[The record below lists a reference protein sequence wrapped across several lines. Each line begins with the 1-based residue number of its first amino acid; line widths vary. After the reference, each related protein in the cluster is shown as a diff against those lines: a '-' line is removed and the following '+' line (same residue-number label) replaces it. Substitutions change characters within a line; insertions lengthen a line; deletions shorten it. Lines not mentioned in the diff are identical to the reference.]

1 MKNCSRKGAKTQR
14 TQSHTKAGFLS
25 VFFAPLR
32 LCERLFFVFLLA
44 LPLLALDP
52 QKTLTQYARTSFTQ
66 MQGLPQDS
74 IRAIAQTS
82 DGFLWLGTDE
92 GLARFDGYEFVTFT
106 KSNGDLP
113 ANSITALAAAADG
126 GLWIGTSNGLAFRR
140 DRKFRS
146 YTVKDGLPDDAISQ
160 IAVDHAG
167 RVWIVAGIYL
177 TEFVDGKFVTRA
189 PSAELPV
196 QTVRNVVED
205 RGGRLWI
212 AGLDAVGTLD
222 KGRFTPMLT
231 AAQLEGMFVT
241 PVVVDRQGNLWVGGN
256 RGLLRRAPDGSIR
269 RFTEREGLPN
279 LYVRALWEDRDG
291 RIWIGTNAGVTRFD
305 GDRFTAPDP
314 GADADLVRSLFEDRE
329 GNLWVGSNGGLT
341 RYRDTA
347 FTVYGKPEGLKSDE
361 PNTVFQD
368 HTGRI
373 WVGYHDAG
381 VLLLSPGPP
390 RFFTTRD
397 GLPNDEIFSI
407 REAKNGDL
415 LIGARGGMAR
425 LHNGRFTVY
434 VPPDPLARLSVFDAL
449 EDEEGTIWMATGGG
463 LCRLRGGK
471 FDVVVRSAP
480 LLANAAVVLG
490 EADGAIWAGSF
501 GRGLWRVQ
509 GNDIRQFTTAQGL
522 PSDQIRS
529 LYQGTKGTFWIGTFG
544 GGLVALRNG
553 KFQSFSERD
562 GLLSDNVSDISDDGE
577 SLWLS
582 TTRGICRIAKQQLVD
597 FAEGRRKR
605 LEPINYG
612 LEDGLRSAQCAPS
625 YPAGGG
631 GNRTLD
637 GRLWFTTTRGL
648 AVYDPRA
655 VKPPALAPVVQIAGM
670 DANGEPLDLSKPT
683 RLGPH
688 AERIQI
694 RYTGIH
700 LAAPERVQY
709 SYMLEGLDHDWVRA
723 GSRRVINYNS
733 LGHGVYRFTVRAELP
748 DGLAGEG
755 SYDFS
760 VLPEY
765 YETTWFRV
773 LAVAGLLALAWA
785 VYQLRLGQI
794 RARFAAVIQE
804 RARLAREI
812 HDTLAQGFVGISAQ
826 LDAVAL
832 SMPEDG
838 TPTRKH
844 LDLARR
850 MARHSVTEARR
861 SVMDLRAGV
870 LEGQD
875 LPNAIESGAR
885 MWVAGSNVAV
895 AVDFSGESREL
906 PQEIEQHVLRIAQE
920 AVTNA
925 LKHSGATR
933 IGIKLHMEERKL
945 NLRIEDDGRGF
956 DPEGVFASLGGHFG
970 VIGMRERAERVGG
983 ELRLDSRP
991 GEGTSIELSV
1001 PLP

>member
-1 MKNCSRKGAKTQR
+1 MKNISRQDAKTQR
-14 TQSHTKAGFLS
+14 KFKSHFARSFVLVFLAS
-25 VFFAPLR
+25 WR
-32 LCERLFFVFLLA
+32 LCESNAF
-44 LPLLALDP
+44 ALDP
-52 QKTLTQYARTSFTQ
+52 QKTLTQYARTTFTQ

-74 IRAIAQTS
+74 IRGVAQSS
-82 DGFLWLGTDE
+82 DGYLWLGTDE

-113 ANSITALAAAADG
+113 SNSITALAAAADG
-126 GLWIGTSNGLAFRR
+126 GLWIGTSGGLAYRR

-160 IAVDHAG
+160 ITVDRAG

-177 TEFVDGKFVTRA
+177 TEFRDGKFVTHA
-189 PSAELPV
+189 PGADLPV

-205 RGGRLWI
+205 RSGRLWV
-212 AGLDAVGTLD
+212 AGLDAVGTLEN
-222 KGRFTPMLT
+222 GRFTTVLT
-231 AAQLEGMFVT
+231 AAQLGGNFVT
-241 PVVVDRQGNLWVGGN
+241 PVVIDRQGNLWLGGN
-256 RGLLRRAPDGSIR
+256 RGLLRRSPDGTLR
-269 RFTEREGLPN
+269 LFTDRDGLPN

-305 GDRFTAPDP
+305 GERFTAPDP

-329 GNLWVGSNGGLT
+329 GNLWVGSTGGLT

-381 VLLLSPGPP
+381 LLLLSPGPA
-390 RFFTTRD
+390 RFYTTRD

-415 LIGARGGMAR
+415 LIGARGGLAR
-425 LHNGRFTVY
+425 MHNGKFSVY

-449 EDEEGTIWMATGGG
+449 EDREGDLWMATGGG
-463 LCRLRGGK
+463 LCRLHGGQ
-471 FDVVVRSAP
+471 FEVVVRSAP
-480 LLANAAVVLG
+480 LLANAVIVLG
-490 EADGAIWAGSF
+490 EGADGAVWAGSF
-501 GRGLWRVQ
+501 GRGLWRVK
-509 GNDIRQFTTAQGL
+509 GNDVRQFTTAQGL

-529 LYQGTKGTFWIGTFG
+529 VYQGTKGTLWIGTFG
-544 GGLVALRNG
+544 GGLVAFRDG
-553 KFQSFSERD
+553 KFLSFSERN

-582 TTRGICRIAKQQLVD
+582 TTRGICRIAKQQLYD
-597 FAEGRRKR
+597 FAEGKRKR

-631 GNRTLD
+631 GNRTVD

-655 VKPPALAPVVQIAGM
+655 AKPPALAPVVQLVGI
-670 DANGEPLDLSKPT
+670 DADGAPLDLSKPT

-709 SYMLEGLDHDWVRA
+709 SYMLEGLDHAWVPA
-723 GSRRVINYNS
+723 GTRRVINYNT
-733 LGHGVYRFTVRAELP
+733 LGHGYYRFTVRAELP
-748 DGLAGEG
+748 DGLAGER

-760 VLPEY
+760 VLPDF

-773 LAVAGLLALAWA
+773 LAVAGLLALAWG
-785 VYQLRLGQI
+785 VYQLRLRQI

-838 TPTRKH
+838 TQTRKH

-875 LPNAIESGAR
+875 LPAAIESGAR
-885 MWVAGSNVAV
+885 MWAAGSNVAV
-895 AVDFSGESREL
+895 AVEFSGETREL
-906 PQEIEQHVLRIAQE
+906 PQEIEQHVVRIAQE

-925 LKHSGATR
+925 LKHSGAKQIR
-933 IGIKLHMEERKL
+933 IKLHMEARKL

-970 VIGMRERAERVGG
+970 VIGMRERAERIGG

-1001 PLP
+1001 PLT